1 MMQNKSKYFNKTN
14 ANKRIYLY
22 FTKINKVFTYIQIKV
37 FTFVL
42 KLIFMI
48 NRTREIIEQLNL
60 KKVDIAEKL
69 GITPV
74 GLNQLLNTEKPKLET
89 LEKLSKAIGVPVWKL
104 ILSDDEIR
112 EVNILEEKDL
122 SEVNGYVKVKG
133 TIYEVHSFEDLR
145 KLLELDV

>member
-14 ANKRIYLY
+14 VNKRIYLY
-22 FTKINKVFTYIQIKV
+22 FTKINKVFSYIQIKV

>member
-1 MMQNKSKYFNKTN
+1 MH
-14 ANKRIYLY
+14 LY
-22 FTKINKVFTYIQIKV
+22 FTKINKDNTYIKIKA

-133 TIYEVHSFEDLR
+133 TLYEVHSFEDLR
-145 KLLELDV
+145 KLLELNV

>member
-1 MMQNKSKYFNKTN
+1 M
-14 ANKRIYLY
+14 
-22 FTKINKVFTYIQIKV
+22 
-37 FTFVL
+37 L

-74 GLNQLLNTEKPKLET
+74 GLNQLLNTEKPKLEKKK
-89 LEKLSKAIGVPVWKL
+89 KLSKAVGVPVWKL
-104 ILSDDEIR
+104 ILSDDEIK

-133 TIYEVHSFEDLR
+133 TIYEIHSFEDLE
-145 KLLELDV
+145 KLIKLKK

>member
-1 MMQNKSKYFNKTN
+1 MQNKSKYFNKTN
-14 ANKRIYLY
+14 VNKRIYLY

-133 TIYEVHSFEDLR
+133 NIYEVHSFEDLR

>member
-1 MMQNKSKYFNKTN
+1 
-14 ANKRIYLY
+14 
-22 FTKINKVFTYIQIKV
+22 
-37 FTFVL
+37 
-42 KLIFMI
+42 MI

-112 EVNILEEKDL
+112 EVNILEEKDYL

-133 TIYEVHSFEDLR
+133 TLYEVHSFEDLD
-145 KLLELDV
+145 KLLKLK

>member
-1 MMQNKSKYFNKTN
+1 MQNKSKCFNKTN
-14 ANKRIYLY
+14 VNKRIYLY

-133 TIYEVHSFEDLR
+133 NIYEVHSFEDLR

>member
-1 MMQNKSKYFNKTN
+1 
-14 ANKRIYLY
+14 
-22 FTKINKVFTYIQIKV
+22 
-37 FTFVL
+37 
-42 KLIFMI
+42 MI

-89 LEKLSKAIGVPVWKL
+89 LEKLSKADGVPVWKL
-104 ILSDDEIR
+104 ILSDDEIK

-133 TIYEVHSFEDLR
+133 TIYEIHSFEDLR
-145 KLLELDV
+145 RLIEMDV

>member
-1 MMQNKSKYFNKTN
+1 M
-14 ANKRIYLY
+14 
-22 FTKINKVFTYIQIKV
+22 
-37 FTFVL
+37 L

-89 LEKLSKAIGVPVWKL
+89 LEKLSKAVGVPVWKL
-104 ILSDDEIR
+104 ILSDDEIK

-133 TIYEVHSFEDLR
+133 TIYEIHSFEDLR
-145 KLLELDV
+145 RLIEMDV

>member
-1 MMQNKSKYFNKTN
+1 
-14 ANKRIYLY
+14 
-22 FTKINKVFTYIQIKV
+22 
-37 FTFVL
+37 
-42 KLIFMI
+42 MI

-89 LEKLSKAIGVPVWKL
+89 LEKLSKAVGVPVWKL
-104 ILSDDEIR
+104 ILSDDEIK

-133 TIYEVHSFEDLR
+133 TIYEIHSFEDLR
-145 KLLELDV
+145 RLIEMDV

>member
-1 MMQNKSKYFNKTN
+1 VS
-14 ANKRIYLY
+14 
-22 FTKINKVFTYIQIKV
+22 
-37 FTFVL
+37 

-69 GITPV
+69 GITPI

-104 ILSDDEIR
+104 ILTDDEIR

-122 SEVNGYVKVKG
+122 TEVNGYVKVKG
-133 TIYEVHSFEDLR
+133 TLYEVHSFEDLR
-145 KLLELDV
+145 KLLELNV